1 LFFIQFYLLIF
12 FFSSYR
18 SSKTITNTVQIQNI
32 SINQRTTIFSAPV
45 RSSLGSSII
54 VDHQR
59 ISTSSTSIRRPLNHH
74 LSQANSTISIYDLSI
89 LLPVSKKLANDY
101 KLDLKN
107 LINMCEINQQLTE
120 KMAKYELAHCW
131 RLLAGL
137 LALQPTLSDDH
148 SWFQTPIAQGFI
160 RKNKNIFF
168 SKFFF

>member
-1 LFFIQFYLLIF
+1 M
-12 FFSSYR
+12 
-18 SSKTITNTVQIQNI
+18 
-32 SINQRTTIFSAPV
+32 FSAPV
-45 RSSLGSSII
+45 RLSSGSSIV

-59 ISTSSTSIRRPLNHH
+59 ISTSSTSFHRPLNHH
-74 LSQANSTISIYDLSI
+74 LSQINSTVSIYDLSI
-89 LLPVSKKLANDY
+89 LIPVSKKLANDY

-107 LINMCEINQQLTE
+107 LIDMCQINQQLTE
-120 KMAKYELAHCW
+120 KMGKYELAHCW

-137 LALQPTLSDDH
+137 LTLQPTLSDDH